1 MPILASLDACRRQMT
16 DDGEDRLERLIGLAF
31 AARRRLAALPGVE
44 VLGGHHFGGAAFDP
58 LRLVIDVRGLGL
70 TGFDA
75 ERVLRDGFGVAPAM
89 ADLAGVVCVI
99 GLGDTAAS
107 VDRLVEAVAALAAER
122 PDARSGPPCSPALVR
137 GSDRARRPG
146 VYTARGVLRAR
157 PSRPAE

>member
-1 MPILASLDACRRQMT
+1 M
-16 DDGEDRLERLIGLAF
+16 IGLAF

-44 VLGGHHFGGAAFDP
+44 VLGGHHFGGAAYDP
-58 LRLVIDVRGLGL
+58 LRLVLDVRGLGL

-89 ADLAGVVCVI
+89 ADFAVVVCVI

-122 PDARSGPPCSPALVR
+122 PALGRCRLARPALVR
-137 GSDRARRPG
+137 WSDRARRPG
-146 VYTARGVLRAR
+146 VYPARGVLRAR
-157 PSRPAE
+157 PSHPAE